1 MTVLVFPLDLNS
13 AASLTVSP
21 NSVQHFFYDSV
32 SLNCSGNSSQWRVMT
47 FTQDGY
53 LRELWEC
60 GNWGIMTEST
70 CNIDRHWFRRYQDAV
85 YWCESESGQFSNG
98 INITAHGTSF

>member
-21 NSVQHFFYDSV
+21 NSVQHFIYDSV

-47 FTQDGY
+47 FTQDRY
-53 LRELWEC
+53 LRELLEC

-70 CNIDRHWFRRYQDAV
+70 CNIDRLLYQDAV
-85 YWCESESGQFSNG
+85 SWCESESGQFSNG
-98 INITAHGTSF
+98 INITAPCRSLHP

>member
-21 NSVQHFFYDSV
+21 NRVQHFIYDSV

-53 LRELWEC
+53 LRELREC

-70 CNIDRHWFRRYQDAV
+70 CNIDHLLYQDAV
-85 YWCESESGQFSNG
+85 SWCESESGQFSNG
-98 INITAHGTSF
+98 INITAPCRSLHP